1 LSRKELI
8 GRIQIF
14 DASPISWRRKLFV
27 QNCFANTNK
36 RWGSLLHLDVLG
48 RAGLTMKKPLTA
60 TAAADSITRA
70 MSLVHHHRHHHHHA
84 MSVSAEERG

>member
-1 LSRKELI
+1 MLHQFPGDVSY
-8 GRIQIF
+8 
-14 DASPISWRRKLFV
+14 LFRTV
-27 QNCFANTNK
+27 LQTNK

-84 MSVSAEERG
+84 MSVSAEESG